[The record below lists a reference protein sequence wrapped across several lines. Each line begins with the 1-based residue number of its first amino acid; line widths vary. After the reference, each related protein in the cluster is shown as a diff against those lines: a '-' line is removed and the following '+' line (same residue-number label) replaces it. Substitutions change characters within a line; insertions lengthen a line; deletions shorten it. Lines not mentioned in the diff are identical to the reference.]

1 MMPNIT
7 RGGRMEGLLTYLAG
21 EGRTNEHEDQ
31 HLVAGDPAIMT
42 MYGDDELD
50 RATALAIARDLDEP
64 HRVFGV
70 DVTQLKTIQDPETG
84 ETHKERVDAHVWHCS
99 LSLRAE
105 EGQLSDEQWSAI
117 ANDFVDA
124 MEFTEAGS
132 GRAPARWVA
141 VRHGLS
147 KNGNDHIHIAVSL
160 VREDGTKVNVHRDR
174 QRSQDVARDLELKYR
189 LQLTTSRI
197 AASAERGE
205 RPSERNIAER
215 AGAAETKARRLERG
229 VRAAAGASETEG
241 EFVRRLH
248 QYGIIAKPRF
258 AAGRQ
263 DVVTGYSVALRP
275 QNREPIVWHGGGRL
289 ARDLTLQRL
298 RAGWPDTPTGAFE
311 AAAEWQATWRNP
323 VKYKPV
329 QPGREQHAPAP
340 ELWQQVSG
348 DVRALREQ
356 LRSIP
361 KDDRATWAIVSKET
375 SAAFAAW
382 SERIEPTPGP
392 LADAARVLARGAQIR
407 KHQVRLKPAG
417 MVSAS
422 GAAML
427 LAAATKGG
435 QGAVAEAVLF
445 RQLVLTTRALF
456 EAHTAMRDARQAS
469 AIADAVGAKLDAVR
483 ARLPQIPS
491 TSTSTKDAPAA
502 APTAT
507 ATLPLDPRAE
517 EARRILDAQRGTPRT
532 RPSNP
537 IPNQIEPAKPATPTV
552 RPERDGHER

>member
-7 RGGRMEGLLTYLAG
+7 RGGRMEGLMTYLAG
-21 EGRTNEHEDQ
+21 GGRTNEHEDQ

-84 ETHKERVDAHVWHCS
+84 ETHKERVDAHVWA
-99 LSLRAE
+99 LLPVAARGGRAALRRAVV
-105 EGQLSDEQWSAI
+105 AI

-174 QRSQDVARDLELKYR
+174 QRSQDVARDLEVKYR

-215 AGAAETKARRLERG
+215 AGAAETKAVALSAS

-263 DVVTGYSVALRP
+263 DVVTGTRWRYGPRTA
-275 QNREPIVWHGGGRL
+275 NRSCGT
-289 ARDLTLQRL
+289 A
-298 RAGWPDTPTGAFE
+298 ASTGARPD
-311 AAAEWQATWRNP
+311 AAASP
-323 VKYKPV
+323 
-329 QPGREQHAPAP
+329 
-340 ELWQQVSG
+340 
-348 DVRALREQ
+348 
-356 LRSIP
+356 
-361 KDDRATWAIVSKET
+361 
-375 SAAFAAW
+375 
-382 SERIEPTPGP
+382 
-392 LADAARVLARGAQIR
+392 RG
-407 KHQVRLKPAG
+407 
-417 MVSAS
+417 
-422 GAAML
+422 
-427 LAAATKGG
+427 
-435 QGAVAEAVLF
+435 VA
-445 RQLVLTTRALF
+445 
-456 EAHTAMRDARQAS
+456 
-469 AIADAVGAKLDAVR
+469 
-483 ARLPQIPS
+483 
-491 TSTSTKDAPAA
+491 
-502 APTAT
+502 
-507 ATLPLDPRAE
+507 
-517 EARRILDAQRGTPRT
+517 
-532 RPSNP
+532 
-537 IPNQIEPAKPATPTV
+537 
-552 RPERDGHER
+552 

>member
-7 RGGRMEGLLTYLAG
+7 RGGRMTGLMAYLVDTDQA
-21 EGRTNEHEDQ
+21 RTDNVHTDP

-64 HRVFGV
+64 HRVYGTE
-70 DVTQLKTIQDPETG
+70 VTQVKTIQDPETG
-84 ETHKERVDAHVWHCS
+84 AVHKERVDAHVWHCS

-105 EGQLSDEQWSAI
+105 EGELSDEQWSAI

-124 MEFTEAGS
+124 MEFTETSS
-132 GRAPARWVA
+132 GRSPARWVA
-141 VRHGLS
+141 VRHGAS

-174 QRSQDVARDLELKYR
+174 QRSQDVARDLEVKYR

-229 VRAAAGASETEG
+229 VRAAAGAAETEG

-248 QYGIIAKPRF
+248 QIGIIAKPRF
-258 AAGRQ
+258 AAGRD
-263 DVVTGYSVALRP
+263 DVVAGYSVAVRP
-275 QNREPIVWHGGGRL
+275 EKGEPIVWHGGGRL

-298 RAGWPDTPTGAFE
+298 RDGWTDTPE
-311 AAAEWQATWRNP
+311 AASEGVVEWQATWRNP
-323 VKYKPV
+323 VRYKPV
-329 QPGREQHAPAP
+329 NPRVEMREPTT
-340 ELWQQVSG
+340 ELWQQYTADVS
-348 DVRALREQ
+348 RLRKQ
-356 LRSIP
+356 LRDVP
-361 KDDRATWAIVSKET
+361 REDRATWAIVAKET

-382 SERIEPTPGP
+382 SERVEETPGP
-392 LADAARVLARGAQIR
+392 LADASRVLARSAQLR
-407 KHQVRLKPAG
+407 KHQVKPKPAG

-422 GAAML
+422 GASML
-427 LAAATKGG
+427 LLMATKGG
-435 QGAVAEAVLF
+435 KGTMAEAILF
-445 RQLVLTTRALF
+445 RQLVATTKALY
-456 EAHTAMRDARQAS
+456 ESHTAIADARQA
-469 AIADAVGAKLDAVR
+469 AQIADAMGARLDSVR
-483 ARLPQIPS
+483 ARLPEIPS
-491 TSTSTKDAPAA
+491 TSTGAPERTAT
-502 APTAT
+502 PTAT
-507 ATLPLDPRAE
+507 LDPAAE
-517 EARRILDAQRGTPRT
+517 AARRVLEAQNGSAAG

-537 IPNQIEPAKPATPTV
+537 LPNRIEPARPVAPSV
-552 RPERDGHER
+552 SPERDGHER

>member
-124 MEFTEAGS
+124 MEFTEAHS

-174 QRSQDVARDLELKYR
+174 QRSQEVARDLEVKYR

-197 AASAERGE
+197 AASTERGE

-229 VRAAAGASETEG
+229 VRAAAGAAQTEG

-248 QYGIIAKPRF
+248 QMGIVTKPRF
-258 AAGRQ
+258 AAGRD
-263 DVVTGYSVALRP
+263 DVVAGYSVAMRP
-275 QNREPIVWHGGGRL
+275 QKGEPIVWHGGGRL

-298 RAGWPDTPTGAFE
+298 REGWVDSPQSASEGV
-311 AAAEWQATWRNP
+311 AEWQATWRNP
-323 VKYKPV
+323 VRYKPV
-329 QPGREQHAPAP
+329 NPGVEMREPTP
-340 ELWQQVSG
+340 ELWQQYTADVSRLRKQLS
-348 DVRALREQ
+348 DVPR
-356 LRSIP
+356 
-361 KDDRATWAIVSKET
+361 DDRATWAIVAKET

-382 SERIEPTPGP
+382 SERVEETPGP
-392 LADAARVLARGAQIR
+392 LADASRVLARSAQLR
-407 KHQVRLKPAG
+407 KHQVKPKPAG
-417 MVSAS
+417 MASAS

-427 LAAATKGG
+427 LLMAAKGG
-435 QGAVAEAVLF
+435 KGTMAEAILF
-445 RQLVLTTRALF
+445 RQLVATTRAVF
-456 EAHTAMRDARQAS
+456 ESHTAIQDARQA
-469 AIADAVGAKLDAVR
+469 ARIADAMGANLDAIR
-483 ARLPQIPS
+483 ARLPQV
-491 TSTSTKDAPAA
+491 PAA
-502 APTAT
+502 AKPATDRAVT
-507 ATLPLDPRAE
+507 ATLDPAAE
-517 EARRILDAQRGTPRT
+517 AARRVLEAQNGGNTG

-537 IPNQIEPAKPATPTV
+537 LPNRIEPARPATPAA
-552 RPERDGHER
+552 RPERDDRDR